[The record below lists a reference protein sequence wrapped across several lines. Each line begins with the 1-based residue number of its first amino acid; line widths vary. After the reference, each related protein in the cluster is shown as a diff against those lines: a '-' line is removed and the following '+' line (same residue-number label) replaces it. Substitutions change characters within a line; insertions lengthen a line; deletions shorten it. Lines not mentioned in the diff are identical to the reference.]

1 MKILYSHRTKSADG
15 QYLHIKALT
24 DALRDRG
31 HQVEIASPDRAS
43 ADADHPLDAAAGAGA
58 IRRIIP
64 APFHEAVERAYS
76 IASYSKLEIHA
87 RKFRPDIVY
96 ERYCLFY
103 GAGIGLA
110 RARAIPLLLEVNAPL
125 AAERAKY
132 GGLAFPRSAAKNEA
146 HIWRSAD
153 RILPVTKTLAR
164 LVEGAGVPA
173 EKITIVGNAV
183 DSAFTKQHDA
193 RNIRQRHAIGDAIIL
208 GFAGFVR
215 DWHRLDMVIGYLAA
229 RRDRNLRLLIVG
241 DGDACAD
248 LRAMARERG
257 VSEKLVITG
266 VIQRDEAPA
275 HVASFDIALQPAAT
289 PYSSPLK
296 LVEYLAAGRAIVAP
310 RMENIIET
318 IGDEQAGLLFKPGD
332 EASFAAAL
340 DALVESEDLRD
351 QYGEAARSAFSKH
364 GRLWSDNARLV
375 EEISMEE
382 RTRHQQRQ

>member
-31 HQVEIASPDRAS
+31 HEVEIAGPGETDGHSVR
-43 ADADHPLDAAAGAGA
+43 PLDAKAGANA

-64 APFHEAVERAYS
+64 APFHEAAERGYS
-76 IASYSKLEIHA
+76 IASFPKLEKHA
-87 RKFRPDIVY
+87 RRFAPDIIY
-96 ERYCLFY
+96 ERYSLFY
-103 GAGIGLA
+103 NAGIRLA
-110 RARAIPLLLEVNAPL
+110 RARNIPLLLEVNAPL
-125 AAERAKY
+125 ASERAKY
-132 GGLAFPRSAAKNEA
+132 GGLTFTGSAAKNEA
-146 HIWRSAD
+146 HVWRSAD
-153 RILPVTKTLAR
+153 RILPVTNALAR
-164 LVEGAGVPA
+164 LIEEAGVPA

-183 DSAFTKQHDA
+183 DSDFTKQHDA
-193 RNIRQRHAIGDAIIL
+193 RKIRQRYGLGDAIIL

-215 DWHRLDMVIGYLAA
+215 DWHRLDMVIRYLAA
-229 RRDRNLRLLIVG
+229 RRDRYLRLLIVG
-241 DGDACAD
+241 DGDACAE
-248 LRAMARERG
+248 LRAMARKHG
-257 VSEKLVITG
+257 VTEKLVITG

-275 HVASFDIALQPAAT
+275 HIASFDIALQPAAT

-318 IGDEQAGLLFKPGD
+318 IGDEQAALLFEPDD

-340 DALVESEDLRD
+340 DALIESKDLRD
-351 QYGEAARSAFSKH
+351 QYGKAARSAFSKH

-375 EEISMEE
+375 EEIAEGE
-382 RTRHQQRQ
+382 LQQRR